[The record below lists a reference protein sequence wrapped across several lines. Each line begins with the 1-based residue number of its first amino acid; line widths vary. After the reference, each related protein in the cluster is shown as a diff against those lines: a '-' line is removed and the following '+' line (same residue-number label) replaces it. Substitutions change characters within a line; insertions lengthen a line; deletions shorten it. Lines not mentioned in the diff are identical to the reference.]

1 MFMSHGNKQLIRADE
16 VRPDF
21 SYDDIRKM
29 IPILTTIP
37 HARGSCLAP
46 VQHQ

>member
-1 MFMSHGNKQLIRADE
+1 MFMSHGNKQQIRAYE

-29 IPILTTIP
+29 IPILTAIP
-37 HARGSCLAP
+37 HARGSRITPAH
-46 VQHQ
+46 HQ